1 MANKMLGIFILIAT
15 IVAQANAAQK
25 HEIYWKYGKK
35 YDHVPLQSFNT
46 FEIGDT
52 LVFIYPRGTH
62 DVIEVDEKSFEDCVV
77 PPSAKPLTSG
87 KDVIKIDAPGKR
99 WFICGFKNGKHC
111 KDGGMKLMI
120 NIQKPVAPQGGRKLP
135 N

>member
-52 LVFIYPRGTH
+52 LGKYPYSKKRFIS
-62 DVIEVDEKSFEDCVV
+62 DFF
-77 PPSAKPLTSG
+77 LTANL
-87 KDVIKIDAPGKR
+87 D
-99 WFICGFKNGKHC
+99 H
-111 KDGGMKLMI
+111 
-120 NIQKPVAPQGGRKLP
+120 
-135 N
+135 